1 MTMELEALALS
12 IGNSR
17 LHFAGLRGDKIE
29 WVAHAAHLRGGL
41 EELPEAITSFLSLS
55 LPLYLASVVPQQ
67 TEFWELYPHTEILTL
82 ADLPIQGL
90 YPTMGIDRALAL
102 YGALRTYGAPC
113 LVIDGGTALTFTG
126 AVRGGNGYQLAG
138 GSILPGLGTQFQSLY
153 RNTAALPYLS
163 LPLALPERWCHD
175 TNEAIASGIL
185 YTVLAGVQDFLSD
198 WGARFPKSAM
208 VVTGGDQARFLA
220 YWRSRYPESPF
231 SLIGDPYLIFAG
243 IQACIH
249 GRMKNAV

>member
-1 MTMELEALALS
+1 MELEGLALS

-29 WVAHAAHLRGGL
+29 WVAHAPHLRGGL
-41 EELPEAITSFLSLS
+41 EELPEAILSFLSLS

-67 TEFWELYPHTEILTL
+67 TEFWQQYPHTQILTL
-82 ADLPIQGL
+82 ADLPIQGV
-90 YPTMGIDRALAL
+90 YPTMGIDRGLAL
-102 YGALRTYGAPC
+102 YGAVRRYGAPC
-113 LVIDGGTALTFTG
+113 VVIDGGTALTLT
-126 AVRGGNGYQLAG
+126 G
-138 GSILPGLGTQFQSLY
+138 GSKGGQFGGGAILPGLGTQFQALY
-153 RNTAALPYLS
+153 HQTAALPSLS
-163 LPLALPERWCHD
+163 LPLALPERWGHD

-198 WGARFPKSAM
+198 WATRFPHSAM
-208 VVTGGDQARFLA
+208 VVTGGDQSRFLS

-243 IQACIH
+243 IQACVH
-249 GRMKNAV
+249 ARMKNAV